1 MRLSRLLQLEWD
13 RAAALVSV
21 FVGGLVLV
29 IGWFGASSTLDP
41 GVQLPYIMSGG
52 VGGVF
57 FLGLGATLWLSSDLR
72 DEWCKL
78 DAIDERL
85 RELGEQPQFDIRS
98 LVAVPASPATVRESA
113 TNGTAPQAAAPGR
126 SR

>member
-1 MRLSRLLQLEWD
+1 MRVSRLARLEWD
-13 RAAALVSV
+13 RTAAVVSV
-21 FVGGLVLV
+21 VAGGLILV
-29 IGWFGASSTLDP
+29 VGWFGASGTLDP

-85 RELGEQPQFDIRS
+85 KELGQQASFDVRN
-98 LVAVPASPATVRESA
+98 LVVVADAAP
-113 TNGTAPQAAAPGR
+113 TNGTAPQAATPGR

>member
-13 RAAALVSV
+13 RTAALVSV
-21 FVGGLVLV
+21 LVGGLVLV

-85 RELGEQPQFDIRS
+85 RELGEQSQFDVRS
-98 LVAVPASPATVRESA
+98 LVAVPASPANTRESA
-113 TNGTAPQAAAPGR
+113 TNGTAPLATAPGR

>member
-1 MRLSRLLQLEWD
+1 MKLAKLLQLQWD
-13 RAAALVSV
+13 RAAAVVCVL
-21 FVGGLVLV
+21 VGGLILV
-29 IGWFGASSTLDP
+29 IGWFGASGTLDP

-78 DAIDERL
+78 DAIDETL
-85 RELGEQPQFDIRS
+85 KALGETPNFDVRT
-98 LVAVPASPATVRESA
+98 LVSVADPTPNGAPAAVAS
-113 TNGTAPQAAAPGR
+113 QGR
-126 SR
+126 AR

>member
-13 RAAALVSV
+13 RTAALVSV
-21 FVGGLVLV
+21 VLGGLVLV
-29 IGWFGASSTLDP
+29 VGWFGASGTLDP

-85 RELGEQPQFDIRS
+85 RELGERAEFDVRT
-98 LVAVPASPATVRESA
+98 LVAVSTGTA
-113 TNGTAPQAAAPGR
+113 NGTAQQAAAPGL